1 MLRPFPLFQ
10 STLPVWGA
18 TPCTGQLLHRR
29 RYFNPRSPCG
39 ERPYSPLFSLRR
51 LLISIHA
58 PRVGSDFSQRLTQAS
73 TYHFNPRSP
82 CGERL
87 PFRSVCLLI
96 FQFQS
101 TLPVWGAT
109 LRLGPPQLIPGI
121 SIHAPRVGSD
131 TKSVN
136 LPSTNFNFNPRS
148 PCGERHLSFRRDED
162 QGYFNPRSPCG
173 ERQQRCTDFSFAS
186 SAKKVLFVIFS
197 KLGGLSAGNLLK
209 TVGCFLS
216 KSGANPPE
224 KLWVLGVRV

>member
-39 ERPYSPLFSLRR
+39 ERPYAPLFSLRR
-51 LLISIHA
+51 RLISIHA

-148 PCGERHLSFRRDED
+148 PCGER
-162 QGYFNPRSPCG
+162 
-173 ERQQRCTDFSFAS
+173 QQRCTDFSFAS